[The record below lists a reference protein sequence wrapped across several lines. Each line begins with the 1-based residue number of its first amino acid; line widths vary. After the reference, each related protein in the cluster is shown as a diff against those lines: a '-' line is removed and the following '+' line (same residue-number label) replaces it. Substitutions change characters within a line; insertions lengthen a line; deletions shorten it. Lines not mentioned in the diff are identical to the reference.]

1 MPPAPPRLMPAAS
14 RWRFGQRRDSA
25 TLFLL
30 QENRRFR
37 GELGAAPALLRA
49 SPVPGHLCS
58 RFVVL
63 LRGLHR
69 PQDRKTLPP
78 DSEPRSGAAGR
89 PSGGHASGDGE
100 SAGVWPERFPGGRGT
115 PVTPSSPS
123 PTAARSAGPW
133 ALGPDRR
140 GRSRRRLP
148 PRTGALAGA
157 WGPRAEG
164 GPGARWGRGSP
175 GRPPEAQALRKRG
188 GTAAAL
194 PLPWPCSRFC
204 PYPSESLGRE

>member
-123 PTAARSAGPW
+123 PTAARSAGP
-133 ALGPDRR
+133 LGPGSGPQGPLSPPTPTQDRGARRSLGSPR
-140 GRSRRRLP
+140 GGRPRRAVGTGLPGTPARGPGPPETRRNCSRP
-148 PRTGALAGA
+148 PSALALLPVLSLPVRV
-157 WGPRAEG
+157 PR
-164 GPGARWGRGSP
+164 S
-175 GRPPEAQALRKRG
+175 
-188 GTAAAL
+188 
-194 PLPWPCSRFC
+194 
-204 PYPSESLGRE
+204 